1 MVNIIGKLEQ
11 KLYADGYTTEVLQ
24 LAESLSELGFRTEV
38 ECVLCMYDEA
48 MYYEQECEFG

>member
-48 MYYEQECEFG
+48 MYYEQECEFD